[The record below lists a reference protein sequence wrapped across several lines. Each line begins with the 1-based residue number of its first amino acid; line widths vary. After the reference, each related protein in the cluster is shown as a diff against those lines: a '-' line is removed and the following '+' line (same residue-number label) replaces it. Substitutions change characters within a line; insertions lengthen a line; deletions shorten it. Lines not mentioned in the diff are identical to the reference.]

1 MCQIQIVSIGVNI
14 GEGCYKMIRCD
25 KNRGGLLRKCVM
37 IRFREGYCSTS
48 ELKRKRKLCNLTYPF
63 SINFYYKFWQSE
75 GQYTLQTISFPHL
88 RQQQGIS
95 NDVPLAD
102 VDANYWKKT
111 GENQRNTSSEKLLV
125 YNKRSIIALRGEINP
140 LDDK

>member
-1 MCQIQIVSIGVNI
+1 
-14 GEGCYKMIRCD
+14 MIRCD
-25 KNRGGLLRKCVM
+25 KNRGGLLRKCVV

-48 ELKRKRKLCNLTYPF
+48 EFKKKKKTLQFNV
-63 SINFYYKFWQSE
+63 SIFDQFYYKLWQSE